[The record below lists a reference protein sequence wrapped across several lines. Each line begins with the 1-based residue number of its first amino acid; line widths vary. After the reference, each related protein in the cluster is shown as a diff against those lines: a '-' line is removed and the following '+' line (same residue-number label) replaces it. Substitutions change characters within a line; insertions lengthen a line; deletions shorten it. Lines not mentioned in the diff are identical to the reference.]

1 MKYKFYINIHKG
13 ATFFY
18 ILSLLY
24 IYNAFDNIL
33 GLVYLGL
40 HGSYGFFWVL
50 KSKIF
55 PDKTWEIKVPLYY
68 GFVIWFGLSL
78 YWIAPWIII
87 SEVFYSVDEI
97 SNINLIILSSIFLY
111 VFGVFLH
118 FTSDMQKFTQ
128 LKYNKRQLINDGLF
142 KKCRNINYFGELF
155 YSQKI
160 NLLNKV
166 DTNILPGLSKVQKP
180 FLKESYKDNLPNI
193 ANSNIRQLNAEE
205 GDITFN
211 GRFGQS
217 IRFGSNV
224 KEIKTDDSTVPNT
237 GKLNSPNII
246 IRAGQGVIESIPK
259 KPVKEDINLDGSS
272 IWMTTDQKVD
282 IKLDNSHSTFIWADK
297 GPEGFGGNRVTIN
310 SDGLIFNSKKNNIL
324 MSSMG
329 FIGFTANTE
338 IGLEVPNDT
347 GRVYLGDGM
356 ADQPVLGGDQTMEL
370 FGLLIDYLLEFSNGL
385 APSMGS
391 IINFPVPI
399 PHIPISCANLITK
412 LQTLKTRMNEPKSK
426 TVHVGHL
433 RGPE

>member
-1 MKYKFYINIHKG
+1 MAYKINRDDEFIVLPDGPVSAREVRKHMKQQRTPEFYELEAAEVIEVFVDEEDLPKILSGTNKGQPDWSKYGYINARMIISNTG
-13 ATFFY
+13 
-18 ILSLLY
+18 SQ
-24 IYNAFDNIL
+24 NI
-33 GLVYLGL
+33 
-40 HGSYGFFWVL
+40 
-50 KSKIF
+50 I
-55 PDKTWEIKVPLYY
+55 P
-68 GFVIWFGLSL
+68 
-78 YWIAPWIII
+78 IAPM
-87 SEVFYSVDEI
+87 DP
-97 SNINLIILSSIFLY
+97 NIKQYPYPGEY
-111 VFGVFLH
+111 VVVA
-118 FTSDMQKFTQ
+118 
-128 LKYNKRQLINDGLF
+128 
-142 KKCRNINYFGELF
+142 NYFGELF

-224 KEIKTDDSTVPNT
+224 KEIKTGDSTVLDT

-246 IRAGQGVIESIPK
+246 IRAGQGVTESIPK
-259 KPVKEDINLDGSS
+259 KPVKENINLDGSS
-272 IWMTTDQKVD
+272 IWMTTDQTVD
-282 IKLDNSHSTFIWADK
+282 IELDNYHSEFIWAEK
-297 GPEGFGGNRVTIN
+297 GEYGYEGNRVTIN

-329 FIGFTANTE
+329 FIGLTANTE

-347 GRVYLGDGM
+347 GRVLLGDGL

-370 FGLLIDYLLEFSNGL
+370 FGLLIDYLLEFSNQL
-385 APSMGS
+385 SPAMGS
-391 IINFPVPI
+391 IIDTPVPI
-399 PHIPISCANLITK
+399 PHIPISCATLITK
-412 LQTLKTRMNEPKSK
+412 LSTLKRRMDEPKSK